1 MLLKALPLASL
12 RGILRG
18 NLYTYQWASMLSLL
32 YLMEGVVRAM
42 SDPAPLSVAMA
53 WGEILL
59 STVFFVSAIFY
70 VRPAKRAAREA
81 TRMTARTLNA
91 LTTVNSFAA
100 LPDAFY
106 TRLAPQPLNHPRL
119 LHANPDAAAL
129 IGLDPSA
136 FATPEFLAVFSGQ
149 QPLPGGDTLA
159 AVYSGHQFGIWA
171 GQLGDGRAHLLG
183 EVQGRPAAGSCSSRA
198 PA

>member
-1 MLLKALPLASL
+1 
-12 RGILRG
+12 
-18 NLYTYQWASMLSLL
+18 MLSLL

-70 VRPAKRAAREA
+70 VRPAAPREV

-159 AVYSGHQFGIWA
+159 AVQRPPVRHLGRPWA
-171 GQLGDGRAHLLG
+171 TGAHLLG
-183 EVQGRPAAGSCSSRA
+183 EVGRPAAGSCSSRA